1 MSALEKDFK
10 VGIVGAG
17 AFGTTLAGMLARK
30 GLDVVLW
37 GYEEDVVRE
46 INEKRTNLKYL
57 KGVRLPKG
65 VVATTDIS
73 IALHDKAIVLVVV
86 PSKYMRAVARNMRG
100 MVDEKTALIHCAKGI
115 EIETFK
121 RMSEVIQEETGV
133 SKVGVLS
140 GPNFSYELARQK
152 PAGTVIASKD
162 DELVSLGVSLF
173 RGTPLR
179 VYKSHDVK
187 GVEIGGAFK
196 NIIAMAAGAV
206 DGFRLGTNT
215 RSTLICRGLSE
226 MIRFGVALG
235 ARLETFAGLAGIGDL
250 IVTCTSKR
258 SRNYQV
264 GFRVARGESV
274 EDYLASMVHVAEGVT
289 TCKAVYEQARNM
301 GLELHIVHAVYH
313 CLYANWSAK
322 DALRW
327 LLSNPTGFEI
337 AFSFIEKAFCELRS
351 GGD

>member
-1 MSALEKDFK
+1 VFRDEKDLK
-10 VGIVGAG
+10 VGIIGAG
-17 AFGTTLAGMLARK
+17 AFGTTLALMLAKK
-30 GLDVVLW
+30 GLEVVLW
-37 GYEEDVVRE
+37 GYEEEVVRE
-46 INEKRTNLKYL
+46 INEKRANSRYL

-65 VVATTDIS
+65 IVATTDMGS
-73 IALHDKAIVLVVV
+73 ALHGKAIVLVVV
-86 PSKYMRAVARNMRG
+86 PSKYMRAVARKMRG
-100 MVDEKTALIHCAKGI
+100 QLDQQTRLIHCAKGI
-115 EIETFK
+115 EIDTFK
-121 RMSEVIQEETGV
+121 RMSQVIQEETGV
-133 SKVGVLS
+133 ATVGVLS
-140 GPNFSYELARQK
+140 GPNLSYELARQK
-152 PAGTVIASKD
+152 PAGTVIASTD

-179 VYKSHDVK
+179 VYKSHDVI

-206 DGFRLGTNT
+206 DGFRLGMNT

-264 GFRVARGESV
+264 GFRVARGETV
-274 EDYLASMVHVAEGVT
+274 EKILDSMVHVAEGVT

-313 CLYANWSAK
+313 CLYGGWSAK

-337 AFSFIEKAFCELRS
+337 AFSFIEKTFGEIKS
-351 GGD
+351 

>member
-1 MSALEKDFK
+1 MAALDKDFK

-30 GLDVVLW
+30 GLEVVLW
-37 GYEEDVVRE
+37 GYEDDVVRE
-46 INEKRTNLKYL
+46 INEKRTNSRYL
-57 KGVRLPKG
+57 KGVRLPRG
-65 VVATTDIS
+65 VVATTDIGY
-73 IALHDKAIVLVVV
+73 ALHEKAIVLVVV
-86 PSKYMRAVARNMRG
+86 PSKYMRGVARNMRG
-100 MVDEKTALIHCAKGI
+100 KVDERTPIIHCAKGI

-133 SKVGVLS
+133 TRIGVLS
-140 GPNFSYELARQK
+140 GPNLSYELARQK
-152 PAGTVIASKD
+152 PAGAVVASKD
-162 DELVSLGVSLF
+162 DDLASLGISLF
-173 RGTPLR
+173 QGTPLR
-179 VYKSHDVK
+179 VYKSHDVV

-206 DGFRLGTNT
+206 DGFGLGTNT

-235 ARLETFAGLAGIGDL
+235 ANLETFAGLAGVGDL

-274 EDYLASMVHVAEGVT
+274 QDILASMVHVAEGVT
-289 TCKAVYEQARNM
+289 TCKAVYEQSRNM

-313 CLYANWSAK
+313 CLYGDWSAK

-337 AFSFIEKAFCELRS
+337 GFSYCNLKSR
-351 GGD
+351 GY